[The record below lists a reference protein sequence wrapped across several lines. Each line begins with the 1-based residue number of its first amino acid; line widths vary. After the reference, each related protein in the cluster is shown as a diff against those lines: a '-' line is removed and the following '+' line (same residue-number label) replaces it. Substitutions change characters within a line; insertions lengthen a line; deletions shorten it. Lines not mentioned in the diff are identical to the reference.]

1 MLCAPLPSVSAGWC
15 SLRSPSPVPSRPPR
29 RARAGHRPGCGPGQ
43 ACGAGHGGRPTPA
56 ASRPGY
62 CPTPPAPRGPW
73 PRPTWRRVCA
83 PGYSRRVRPPAT
95 SHLRRRGKGATA
107 GRGLSRHHRAGRRRR
122 RGTPPG
128 EARPGW
134 LSALGAET
142 CGRSPRHIRGRDGR
156 DVGAPAKGLPRA
168 SSARD
173 HRGVIKRH
181 RRGPP
186 SSTSAPCDWCGR
198 RRGAPS
204 PCARP
209 RRPAPVPTARRHRTE
224 SVTFAPGLLALTFTT
239 PTPTAC
245 TPRPMP

>member
-1 MLCAPLPSVSAGWC
+1 MCTTAIRLGGLVLAAVAVTGSQPSTAAGAGRPPPR
-15 SLRSPSPVPSRPPR
+15 LRSRQ
-29 RARAGHRPGCGPGQ
+29 AR
-43 ACGAGHGGRPTPA
+43 GAGHGGRPTPA

-186 SSTSAPCDWCGR
+186 SSTIAPCGWCGR

-209 RRPAPVPTARRHRTE
+209 RRPAPVPTARRHRTG
-224 SVTFAPGLLALTFTT
+224 SVTFAP
-239 PTPTAC
+239 AC
-245 TPRPMP
+245 WRSPLRPPHRRPARPGRCPSS

>member
-1 MLCAPLPSVSAGWC
+1 MHHCH
-15 SLRSPSPVPSRPPR
+15 PSRRAGARCGRRHRFPAVYRGGRGPATAPVAVPPGPRRRPRRPAHTGGEPPR
-29 RARAGHRPGCGPGQ
+29 LLPDPARTPG
-43 ACGAGHGGRPTPA
+43 AV
-56 ASRPGY
+56 ASTDLATGLR
-62 CPTPPAPRGPW
+62 
-73 PRPTWRRVCA
+73 

-107 GRGLSRHHRAGRRRR
+107 GRGLSWHHRAGRRRR

-209 RRPAPVPTARRHRTE
+209 RRPAPVPTARRHRTK
-224 SVTFAPGLLALTFTT
+224 SVTFAP
-239 PTPTAC
+239 AC
-245 TPRPMP
+245 WRSPLRPPHRRPARPGRCPSS